1 MSSSDRRTF
10 LIRMAK
16 GAMYAAPV
24 VHTLAAP
31 ESASGQ
37 APPSQKMAMMN
48 MGGGMGMG
56 MGMGMNNANVG
67 VLGRTAP
74 WFRPPPGG
82 D

>member
-1 MSSSDRRTF
+1 MSSHDRREF
-10 LIRMAK
+10 LIRMAR
-16 GAMYAAPV
+16 GAIYAAPV

-31 ESASGQ
+31 DSASGQ
-37 APPSQKMAMMN
+37 APPSQKMQMMN
-48 MGGGMGMG
+48 